1 MNAVSSLQLRLFPI
15 FGFIAI
21 SRDGDALAAV
31 RGREADIIFARRLV
45 SGAYGFGFL
54 MHEG

>member
-1 MNAVSSLQLRLFPI
+1 MQTKPRNSGVFFGSSHI
-15 FGFIAI
+15 NG
-21 SRDGDALAAV
+21 DGHALAAV

-54 MHEG
+54 LHEG